1 MKKLIIFVA
10 QLININYDR
19 EFAQFT
25 LLITISNYIMCL
37 IPKESAIFYETNPQ
51 ILNQVTEYLLRDE
64 EEETDVESS
73 ETNM

>member
-1 MKKLIIFVA
+1 
-10 QLININYDR
+10 
-19 EFAQFT
+19 
-25 LLITISNYIMCL
+25 MCL